1 MSDLM
6 EEPKLP
12 SSNAIEGMMRAL
24 ATLEK
29 RAEFAEQ
36 AILKAKSEGQVS
48 PNANAILKD
57 IASLRE
63 RIETV
68 RRRGK

>member
-12 SSNAIEGMMRAL
+12 SSNTIEGMMRAL
-24 ATLEK
+24 LTLEK
-29 RAEFAEQ
+29 RASFAEQ